1 VAAIQFPFGV
11 EGEIVAYLRTLDEE
25 AVGKMQQAVVR
36 VWDEIWRSG
45 NIAPRVLTEIAARIE
60 GGG

>member
-1 VAAIQFPFGV
+1 M
-11 EGEIVAYLRTLDEE
+11 AYLRTLDEE

-45 NIAPRVLTEIAARIE
+45 NIGPRVLTEIAARVE
-60 GGG
+60 GEQARQSVR